1 MIGSKAPYGD
11 RPSFSITINH
21 IDTFT
26 GITDKDRA
34 LTITTMSEVCSK
46 IDKDGKLEFLKKF
59 RSPGHVHMLIGA
71 KELLKER
78 SGHTELSIKLL
89 EHANLIPAV
98 VICEML
104 DSETGG
110 ALSVNKATE
119 YSKKF
124 KIPFVESSQIKK
136 I

>member
-1 MIGSKAPYGD
+1 
-11 RPSFSITINH
+11 
-21 IDTFT
+21 
-26 GITDKDRA
+26 
-34 LTITTMSEVCSK
+34 MSDVCSQ
-46 IDKDGKLEFLKKF
+46 IDKNGKLEFSKKF
-59 RSPGHVHMLIGA
+59 RSPGHVHILIGA

-89 EHANLIPAV
+89 KHANLIPAA

-110 ALSVNKATE
+110 ALSVSKATE

>member
-1 MIGSKAPYGD
+1 
-11 RPSFSITINH
+11 
-21 IDTFT
+21 
-26 GITDKDRA
+26 
-34 LTITTMSEVCSK
+34 LV
-46 IDKDGKLEFLKKF
+46 
-59 RSPGHVHMLIGA
+59 
-71 KELLKER
+71 
-78 SGHTELSIKLL
+78 

-110 ALSVNKATE
+110 ALSVNKASQ

-124 KIPFVESSQIKK
+124 DIPLVESSQIKT